1 MGHLGFLECRE
12 PFYLQLHL
20 GIPGLAQLAA
30 FPAGPPAR
38 LALGTLARASAEF
51 GERFILL
58 AVSALFG

>member
-1 MGHLGFLECRE
+1 MGRLGFLEGGG

-30 FPAGPPAR
+30 FPAGAPAR
-38 LALGTLARASAEF
+38 LALGALARASAEF

-58 AVSALFG
+58 AVSTLFG